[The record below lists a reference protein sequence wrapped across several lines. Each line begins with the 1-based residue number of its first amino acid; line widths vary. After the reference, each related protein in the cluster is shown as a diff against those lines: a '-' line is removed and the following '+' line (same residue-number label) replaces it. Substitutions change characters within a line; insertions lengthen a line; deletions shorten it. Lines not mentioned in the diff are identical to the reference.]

1 MGGGLDFTHS
11 PPPIN
16 GPTPSHSPTTFDFEA
31 SVAARDDAV
40 ATYNNPYT
48 THTSMTH
55 EPTTTTTTTPD
66 ATEGVPTTGTSAVAA
81 PVIVMAE
88 VVELTSMPSSSTTAT
103 NVHRTETV
111 AVAVAVAVPVT
122 EITE

>member
-1 MGGGLDFTHS
+1 MGVIGGVCVIVFFFAFISWGTRKRQQRKTNKKKQRGDCDTPSEQFLNTTAYGGLDFTHS

-40 ATYNNPYT
+40 ATYNNTHT

-55 EPTTTTTTTPD
+55 EPTTTTTTTTPD
-66 ATEGVPTTGTSAVAA
+66 ATEGV
-81 PVIVMAE
+81 
-88 VVELTSMPSSSTTAT
+88 
-103 NVHRTETV
+103 
-111 AVAVAVAVPVT
+111 
-122 EITE
+122 

>member
-55 EPTTTTTTTPD
+55 EPTTTTTTPD
-66 ATEGVPTTGTSAVAA
+66 ATEGVATTGTSAVTA

-88 VVELTSMPSSSTTAT
+88 VVELTSTPSSSTAAT

-111 AVAVAVAVPVT
+111 AVAVP
-122 EITE
+122 